1 MLFQHEDNGQLGEF
15 FAVDDTGERIAE
27 ITYVWSNAHTII
39 ANHTWVDD
47 FLRGQ
52 GVARQLVDV
61 LVEFARE
68 KNIKILPT
76 CSYVEVMFR
85 RDKKLADIK
94 YIY

>member
-1 MLFQHEDNGQLGEF
+1 MQFQHEDNGQLGEF
-15 FAVDDTGERIAE
+15 FLLDDASERIAE
-27 ITYVWSNAHTII
+27 ITYVWSNEHTII

-47 FLRGQ
+47 SLRGQ

-61 LVEFARE
+61 LVGFARE

-85 RDKKLADIK
+85 RDKSLADVK
-94 YIY
+94 A